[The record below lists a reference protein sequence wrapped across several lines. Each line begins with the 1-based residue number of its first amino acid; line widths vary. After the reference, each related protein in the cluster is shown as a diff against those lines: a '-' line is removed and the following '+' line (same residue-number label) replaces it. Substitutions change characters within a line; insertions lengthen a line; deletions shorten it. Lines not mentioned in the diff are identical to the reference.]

1 LAQVSI
7 QTFSCPDAA
16 RFTPSHKLRQ
26 IDPAVRRLGI
36 VNPGLGSLEKGSK
49 VALRQAGFFPQMP
62 EQVRNGRII
71 PFMLGF
77 FGHML
82 AHTATG
88 FV

>member
-1 LAQVSI
+1 
-7 QTFSCPDAA
+7 
-16 RFTPSHKLRQ
+16 
-26 IDPAVRRLGI
+26 
-36 VNPGLGSLEKGSK
+36 
-49 VALRQAGFFPQMP
+49 MP